1 MQGGA
6 QTAVCDVTTRADW
19 LQTLSCYICVKERK
33 TPGFSAE
40 LVAHLT
46 VELRQCHIKITV
58 MTWSQHSNNVGAF
71 QGTLSVP
78 VLSGG
83 TTRAWGPDLTGRIHK
98 KCFYVCFEH
107 ILTSADHP
115 LYFPFVVAH
124 TARLCRK
131 LLRPETRMKSH
142 DRVLRAW
149 CFWFLVCGCWKCWT
163 ICVQMLN
170 TVQCQIH

>member
-1 MQGGA
+1 MQGGT

-33 TPGFSAE
+33 TPEFSAE

-58 MTWSQHSNNVGAF
+58 MTWSQRSNNVVSAGA
-71 QGTLSVP
+71 TP
-78 VLSGG
+78 
-83 TTRAWGPDLTGRIHK
+83 RAWGPDWTGRIHK
-98 KCFYVCFEH
+98 KCFYVWFEH
-107 ILTSADHP
+107 VFTSADHP

-124 TARLCRK
+124 TTRLCGK

-142 DRVLRAW
+142 DWVLRAW

-163 ICVQMLN
+163 VSVQMLN
-170 TVQCQIH
+170 TVQCQIN